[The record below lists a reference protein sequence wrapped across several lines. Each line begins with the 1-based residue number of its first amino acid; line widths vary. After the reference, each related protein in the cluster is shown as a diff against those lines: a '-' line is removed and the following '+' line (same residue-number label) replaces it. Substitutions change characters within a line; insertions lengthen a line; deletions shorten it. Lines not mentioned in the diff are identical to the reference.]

1 MEYKLS
7 FMKNII
13 SMMLVIGLIT
23 LVSSCKNTPEK
34 QAQKPQTKVVEKPV
48 KDTLAVDTL
57 KKVAEVEVKKPEPPK
72 PDDKYFLIAGSFQSR
87 ENAEIFKLRL
97 EEQGYSSNI
106 IERRHGPNTEFYK
119 VSYKSFY
126 DKNEA
131 FAELRRARNTEG
143 KDNVWLLV
151 KK

>member
-1 MEYKLS
+1 
-7 FMKNII
+7 MKNIFHALFI
-13 SMMLVIGLIT
+13 LGIIASLGA
-23 LVSSCKNTPEK
+23 CKEK
-34 QAQKPQTKVVEKPV
+34 SKQQAQKPQTKVVEKPV
-48 KDTLAVDTL
+48 VDTLEADTL
-57 KKVAEVEVKKPEPPK
+57 KKVAEVEIEKPEPPK
-72 PDDKYFLIAGSFQSR
+72 PADKYFLIAGSFQSR

-106 IERRHGPNTEFYK
+106 IERRRGPNNEFYK

-131 FAELRRARNTEG
+131 FAELRQARNAEG
-143 KDNVWLLV
+143 RDNVWLLV